1 MPVDSIKTTAEK
13 TVIVLVRDKTSE
25 KSYEKK
31 FVLTDDDGGVVLKT
45 TEPEVRGVIVVCD
58 GGDNAA
64 VKNGITSAVRAALS
78 VDSNKITV
86 LKMKNSEA
94 K

>member
-1 MPVDSIKTTAEK
+1 M
-13 TVIVLVRDKTSE
+13 
-25 KSYEKK
+25 
-31 FVLTDDDGGVVLKT
+31 VLKT